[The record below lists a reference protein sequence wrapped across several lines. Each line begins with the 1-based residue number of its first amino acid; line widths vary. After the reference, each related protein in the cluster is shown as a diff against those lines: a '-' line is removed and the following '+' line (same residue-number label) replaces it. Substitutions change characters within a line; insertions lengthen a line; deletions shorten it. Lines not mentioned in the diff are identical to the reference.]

1 MNENTTTNANHDVFD
16 LKPTDEY
23 NGATVTLPLAKL
35 MQIVTDRAVA
45 RTLNDEWA
53 TKYWLLHAE
62 KEAMKKQLDE
72 LRREL

>member
-1 MNENTTTNANHDVFD
+1 MNENNTNTNKTAV
-16 LKPTDEY
+16 DEY

-35 MQIVTDRAVA
+35 LQIVTDRAVA

-62 KEAMKKQLDE
+62 KEALKKQLE
-72 LRREL
+72 EMRLAMT

>member
-1 MNENTTTNANHDVFD
+1 MNENNTSTNKTAV
-16 LKPTDEY
+16 DEY

-35 MQIVTDRAVA
+35 LQIVTDRAVA

-62 KEAMKKQLDE
+62 KEALKKQLE
-72 LRREL
+72 EMRLEMT